1 MNIRNNANSAN
12 GEGARGG
19 SHAVS
24 NRIFYVAVAIGFTVT
39 MVLCF
44 VDKSGAQVLP
54 MLFVAMGLWDGK
66 TPRGI
71 GVGALLFYWLVIL
84 TITFNNNF

>member
-1 MNIRNNANSAN
+1 MRNQINNKN
-12 GEGARGG
+12 TKGG
-19 SHAVS
+19 G
-24 NRIFYVAVAIGFTVT
+24 FYVAKNRVFYVAMAIGFSVT

-44 VDKSGAQVLP
+44 VDKSSAQVLP
-54 MLFVAMGLWDGK
+54 MLFVIMGLWDGK

-84 TITFNNNF
+84 TTF